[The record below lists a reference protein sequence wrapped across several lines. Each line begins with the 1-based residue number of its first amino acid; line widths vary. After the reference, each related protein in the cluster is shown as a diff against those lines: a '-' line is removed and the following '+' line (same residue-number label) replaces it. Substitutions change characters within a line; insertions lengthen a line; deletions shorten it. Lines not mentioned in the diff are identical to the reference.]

1 MLKSALGLPL
11 CLDAV
16 PNNVIE
22 PMSAEFKPF
31 RYDRSGISDV
41 LLLDAE
47 DHKVV
52 LEGVTARQ
60 TVCLVHNLAADDVYP
75 FALERRLLPDPAK
88 VALNLLVGVDAPD
101 EGQCRPL
108 LQLVENICR
117 PSGRFAKQNR

>member
-1 MLKSALGLPL
+1 MKSAVDLTLRF
-11 CLDAV
+11 DEV
-16 PNNVIE
+16 PNHIVE
-22 PMSAEFKPF
+22 PVSVEFKPL
-31 RYDRSGISDV
+31 RYDRRRVPDV

-52 LEGVTARQ
+52 LQGVIARQ
-60 TVCLVHNLAADDVYP
+60 PVGLVHHLAADDVHP
-75 FALERRLLPDPAK
+75 LALERRLLPDPAE

-101 EGQCRPL
+101 EGQCRTL